1 MRSMGFPGGAD
12 GKEVDCNAGNLGSI
26 PGSGRSPEEGNG
38 YPLLYSCLENPM
50 GGGAWWAA
58 LLGAA
63 KSRTQGDQLQAKE
76 HLKPP
81 KANKGV
87 GDILSRSP
95 QKESTPPTLF
105 SNS

>member
-1 MRSMGFPGGAD
+1 MRSLGFPGGAD
-12 GKEVDCNAGNLGSI
+12 GKEPDCNAGNLGSI

-63 KSRTQGDQLQAKE
+63 KSWTQGDQLQAKE
-76 HLKPP
+76 HLKLPR
-81 KANKGV
+81 ANKGV